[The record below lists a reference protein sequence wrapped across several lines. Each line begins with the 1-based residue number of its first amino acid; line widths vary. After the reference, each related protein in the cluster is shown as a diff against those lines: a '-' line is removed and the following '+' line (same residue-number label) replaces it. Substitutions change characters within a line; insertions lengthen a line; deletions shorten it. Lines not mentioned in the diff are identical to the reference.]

1 MSIYV
6 KGVFSKQ
13 VCSFKSTNAISKA
26 TGVYRGTGLSYIAM
40 NASRFIACGMYAPND
55 DIKSAWQ
62 AIFDE
67 FYALVGPLDG
77 LDPRLV
83 FGTDE
88 SLLRDPGLLIGQT
101 CGYPLMTG
109 LQDAVMPFCTACFD
123 LPGANGKLYS
133 SVFIVPADS
142 SLESLRQCRGGI
154 VAVNNANSN
163 SGMNV
168 LRYALAKLKAGPG
181 FFSNVLMT
189 GGHLASLEAVAANRA
204 QLAAIDCVSYQLLT
218 AQNTGLDRA
227 IRIIGFSEQTCG
239 LPLVVARA
247 QYSRQQ
253 CTRYLEALN
262 QALRQTADEFR
273 QTLYLDHFES
283 VELDDYRSILALENY
298 AIEAGY
304 ATLN

>member
-1 MSIYV
+1 
-6 KGVFSKQ
+6 
-13 VCSFKSTNAISKA
+13 
-26 TGVYRGTGLSYIAM
+26 M

-55 DIKSAWQ
+55 DIKNAWQ
-62 AIFDE
+62 ALFDQ
-67 FYALVGPLDG
+67 FYALVGPISG
-77 LDPRLV
+77 LQQRLV

-88 SLLRDPGLLIGQT
+88 SLLRDPGLLIGHT

-109 LQDAVMPFCTACFD
+109 LQDAVMPFCAPCFEV
-123 LPGANGKLYS
+123 PGAIGKLYS
-133 SVFIVPADS
+133 SLFIVPADS
-142 SLESLRQCRGGI
+142 SLESLQQCCGGI
-154 VAVNNANSN
+154 VAINDANSN

-181 FFSNVLMT
+181 YFSDVLMT

-218 AQNTGLDRA
+218 ARNPGLDHA
-227 IRIIGFSEQTCG
+227 IRVIGFSEPTCG

-253 CTRYLEALN
+253 CNSYLEALN
-262 QALRQTADEFR
+262 QALRQTADEVK
-273 QTLYLDHFES
+273 QTLYLDRFES
-283 VELDDYRSILALENY
+283 AELDDYRSILALENY
-298 AIEAGY
+298 AVEAGY